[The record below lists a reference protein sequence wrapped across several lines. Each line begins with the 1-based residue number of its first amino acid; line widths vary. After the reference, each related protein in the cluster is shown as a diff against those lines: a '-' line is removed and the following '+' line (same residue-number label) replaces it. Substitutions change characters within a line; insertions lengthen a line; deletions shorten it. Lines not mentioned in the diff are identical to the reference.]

1 LFAIWLISVYYSN
14 LRTENMGKHRIQF
27 MLITIGLSLVF
38 TSPVVYA
45 DTWHLEKGQGWMPL
59 SDSNDGGYMQAV
71 ANIKLLINDG
81 KAGKAKKA
89 AEKLKKDF
97 PNIAKADF
105 DAFMK
110 AELLYAKGKYQKAVE
125 AYNKFLDKFP
135 QSDFCDAALD
145 REFAIAT
152 AYLSG
157 QKIKVLGIFKMSG
170 FETGEKI
177 MDKISDRAGDEPIA
191 KRALLTVVEYLEKKD
206 MFNEAYDKWSQIS
219 SRWPTG
225 QIGKDALLGMARCKH
240 ALYKGPQYNATNLI
254 SAKSYY
260 ESFQQRYPEDA
271 NQLDIG
277 EKIPQINEQLAYK
290 QFRIGCY
297 YQRTGSVEA
306 ANLYYNMVV
315 ANWPESTAAKM
326 AREQISQEPDIAK

>member
-1 LFAIWLISVYYSN
+1 
-14 LRTENMGKHRIQF
+14 MGKHKIQ
-27 MLITIGLSLVF
+27 LVLVTIGLSLVF
-38 TSPVVYA
+38 ASPA
-45 DTWHLEKGQGWMPL
+45 LHANTWRLEKGQGLTPV
-59 SDSNDGGYMQAV
+59 SDSNDNGYAQAV
-71 ANIKLLINDG
+71 ANLKQLITDG
-81 KAGKAKKA
+81 KADKAKKA

-97 PNIAKADF
+97 PDIAKPDF

-110 AELLYAKGKYQKAVE
+110 AELLYAAGKYQKAVE

-135 QSDFCDAALD
+135 QSEFCDAALD

-157 QKIKVLGIFKMSG
+157 QKIKVLGIFKISG
-170 FETGEKI
+170 FDTGEKI

-191 KRALLTVVEYLEKKD
+191 KRAALTAVEHYEKRD
-206 MFNEAYDKWSQIS
+206 MFNDAYDKWSQLS

-271 NQLDIG
+271 NQLGIG
-277 EKIPQINEQLAYK
+277 KKISQINEQLAYK
-290 QFRIGCY
+290 QFRIGCF
-297 YQRTGSVEA
+297 YQRTCSIEA

-315 ANWPESTAAKM
+315 ADWPESTAAKM
-326 AREQISQEPDIAK
+326 AKEQIKQEPDIAK

>member
-1 LFAIWLISVYYSN
+1 
-14 LRTENMGKHRIQF
+14 MGKYKIQF
-27 MLITIGLSLVF
+27 VLITIGLSLVF
-38 TSPVVYA
+38 TSPAAYA
-45 DTWHLEKGQGWMPL
+45 DTWRLEKGQGLKPL
-59 SDSNDGGYMQAV
+59 ADSNDGGYAQAV
-71 ANIKLLINDG
+71 AHIKQLINDG
-81 KAGKAKKA
+81 RAGKAKKA
-89 AEKLKKDF
+89 AGKLKKDF
-97 PNIAKADF
+97 PNIAKPDF

-110 AELLYAKGKYQKAVE
+110 AELLYAEGKYQKAVE

-135 QSDFCDAALD
+135 QSEFCDAALD
-145 REFAIAT
+145 REFAVAT

-170 FETGEKI
+170 FDTGEKI

-191 KRALLTVVEYLEKKD
+191 KRALLTVVEHLEKKD

-260 ESFQQRYPEDA
+260 EGFKQRYPEDA

-277 EKIPQINEQLAYK
+277 GKISQINEQLAYK
-290 QFRIGCY
+290 QFKIGCF

-326 AREQISQEPDIAK
+326 AKERMSQEPDIAK

>member
-1 LFAIWLISVYYSN
+1 
-14 LRTENMGKHRIQF
+14 MGKHRTKFVLVI
-27 MLITIGLSLVF
+27 IGFSLVF
-38 TSPVVYA
+38 ALPSAYA
-45 DTWHLEKGQGWMPL
+45 DTWRLEKGQGLKPV
-59 SDSNDGGYMQAV
+59 SDSNDGGYAQAV
-71 ANIKLLINDG
+71 ANIKQLINDG
-81 KAGKAKKA
+81 KTGKAKKA
-89 AEKLKKDF
+89 VEKLKKDF
-97 PNIAKADF
+97 PNIAKPDF

-110 AELLYAKGKYQKAVE
+110 AELLYADGKYQKAVE

-135 QSDFCDAALD
+135 QSDFCDAALE

-157 QKIKVLGIFKMSG
+157 QKIKVLGIFKISG
-170 FETGEKI
+170 FDTGEKI

-191 KRALLTVVEYLEKKD
+191 KRAALTAVEHYEKRD
-206 MFNEAYDKWSQIS
+206 MFNDAYDKWSQIS

-260 ESFQQRYPEDA
+260 ESFQQRYPEEA
-271 NQLDIG
+271 KQLDIG
-277 EKIPQINEQLAYK
+277 EKILQINEQLAYK
-290 QFRIGCY
+290 QFRIGCF
-297 YQRTGSVEA
+297 YQRTGSLEA

-326 AREQISQEPDIAK
+326 AEEQISRESDIAK

>member
-1 LFAIWLISVYYSN
+1 
-14 LRTENMGKHRIQF
+14 

-38 TSPVVYA
+38 ALPAAYA
-45 DTWHLEKGQGWMPL
+45 DTWRLEKGQGWTPL
-59 SDSNDGGYMQAV
+59 SDSNDGGYTQAV
-71 ANIKLLINDG
+71 ANIKQLINDG

-89 AEKLKKDF
+89 AAKLKKDF

-110 AELLYAKGKYQKAVE
+110 GELLYAAGKYQKAVE

-135 QSDFCDAALD
+135 QSEFCDAAME

-157 QKIKVLGIFKMSG
+157 QKITVLGIFKMSG
-170 FETGEKI
+170 FDTGVKI
-177 MDKISDRAGDEPIA
+177 MDKISDRAGDAPIA
-191 KRALLTVVEYLEKKD
+191 QRASLTVVEHLEKKE
-206 MFNEAYDKWSQIS
+206 MFNEAYDKWSRIS

-240 ALYKGPQYNATNLI
+240 ALYKGPKYNATNLI

-260 ESFQQRYPEDA
+260 ESFRQRYPEDA
-271 NQLDIG
+271 KQLGID
-277 EKIPQINEQLAYK
+277 EKIAQINEQLAYK
-290 QFRIGCY
+290 QFSIGCY

-306 ANLYYNMVV
+306 ANLYYNMVL
-315 ANWPESTAAKM
+315 ADWPESTAAKM
-326 AREQISQEPDIAK
+326 AKESISQESEYCKII